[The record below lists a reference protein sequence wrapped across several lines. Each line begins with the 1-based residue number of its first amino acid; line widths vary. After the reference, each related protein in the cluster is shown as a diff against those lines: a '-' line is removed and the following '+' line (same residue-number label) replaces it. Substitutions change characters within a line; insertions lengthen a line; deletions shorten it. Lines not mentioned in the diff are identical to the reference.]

1 MFARDFLLPSG
12 RSGGGRFFNLFLMES
27 NKYLDAL
34 KKYDTELNDEAV
46 KAEVEKIIA
55 EGFEQNNNNDVLKF
69 SLGCIDLTSL
79 NPTDNEERIRDFV
92 ERVNLFEEAY
102 PNYDNVASICVYPN
116 FAETVSTFLD
126 VSEVHTTVVAAGFPS
141 SQTFDEIKVAECGLA
156 VANGAD
162 EVDIVINVGQML
174 AGDYESMCDTIQ
186 ECKEACKDKIF
197 KVILETGALKK
208 ASLIAKA
215 SVLAMYSGADFIKTS
230 TGKIDVAATP
240 EAAYVMC
247 KMIKA
252 YFDETGNRVGF
263 KVAGGVRTAED
274 AVKYYTIVKTVLGDE
289 WLTKDLYR
297 IGASSAANNLLSAI
311 EGETIKH
318 FL

>member
-1 MFARDFLLPSG
+1 MD
-12 RSGGGRFFNLFLMES
+12 
-27 NKYLDAL
+27 KYLDTLA
-34 KKYDTELNDEAV
+34 KYETELDDETA
-46 KAEVEKIIA
+46 KAETARIIA
-55 EGFEQNNNNDVLKF
+55 DGYDANNNTETLKF
-69 SLGCIDLTSL
+69 SLGCIDLTTL
-79 NPTDNEERIRDFV
+79 NPTDNEERVRLFT

-102 PNYDNVASICVYPN
+102 PDLDNVASICVYPN

-126 VSEVHTTVVAAGFPS
+126 VSEVHTTVVSAGFPS
-141 SQTFDEIKVAECGLA
+141 SQTFPEIKVAECALA
-156 VANGAD
+156 VKSGAD

-174 AGDYESMCDTIQ
+174 AGQYEDMCDTIE
-186 ECKEACKDKIF
+186 ECKAACRDSIF

-252 YFDETGNRVGF
+252 YYEQTGTRVGF
-263 KVAGGVRTAED
+263 KVAGGVKTPED
-274 AVKYYTIVKTVLGDE
+274 AVKYYTIVKTILGEE

-311 EGETIKH
+311 VGEPTKH

>member
-1 MFARDFLLPSG
+1 MKQIVTE
-12 RSGGGRFFNLFLMES
+12 N
-27 NKYLDAL
+27 YDA
-34 KKYDTELNDEAV
+34 
-46 KAEVEKIIA
+46 
-55 EGFEQNNNNDVLKF
+55 NNTIDVLKF

-79 NPTDNEERIRDFV
+79 NPTDNEERITEFTK
-92 ERVNLFEEAY
+92 RVNDFEEKY
-102 PNYDNVASICVYPN
+102 PELDNVASICVYPN
-116 FAETVSTFLD
+116 FAEVVSTNLD
-126 VSEVHTTVVAAGFPS
+126 VTEVDTTVVAGGFPS
-141 SQTFDEIKVAECGLA
+141 SQTFDEIKVAEISLA
-156 VANGAD
+156 LAGGAD

-186 ECKEACKDKIF
+186 ECKAACRDKIF
-197 KVILETGALKK
+197 KVILETGALKS

-230 TGKIDVAATP
+230 TGKISVAATP
-240 EAAYVMC
+240 EAALVMC

-252 YFDETGNRVGF
+252 YYEQTGNKVGF
-263 KVAGGVRTAED
+263 KVAGGVRTPED
-274 AVKYYTIVKTVLGDE
+274 AVIYYSIVKAVLGDE

-311 EGETIKH
+311 IGQPVKH

>member
-1 MFARDFLLPSG
+1 
-12 RSGGGRFFNLFLMES
+12 MES
-27 NKYLDAL
+27 NKYLDTLA
-34 KKYDTELNDEAV
+34 KYETELDDEAI
-46 KAEVEKIIA
+46 KAEVAQIIA
-55 EGFEQNNNNDVLKF
+55 DGYEANNNLETLKF

-79 NPTDNEERIRDFV
+79 NPTDNEERIRDFT

-102 PNYDNVASICVYPN
+102 PELDNVASICVYPN

-126 VSEVHTTVVAAGFPS
+126 VTEVDTTVVAAGFPS
-141 SQTFDEIKVAECGLA
+141 SQTFNEIKVAECALA
-156 VANGAD
+156 VQSGAD
-162 EVDIVINVGQML
+162 EVDIVINVGQMM
-174 AGDYESMCDTIQ
+174 AGQYEEMCDTIQ
-186 ECKEACKDKIF
+186 ECKEACKDAIF

-215 SVLAMYSGADFIKTS
+215 SILAMYAGADFIKTS
-230 TGKIDVAATP
+230 TGKIDIAATP
-240 EAAYVMC
+240 EAALVMC

-252 YFDETGNRVGF
+252 YYDETGTKIGF
-263 KVAGGVRTAED
+263 KVAGGVKTPED
-274 AVKYYTIVKTVLGDE
+274 AVKYYTIVKTILGDE

-311 EGETIKH
+311 QGETVKH